1 MTTYYI
7 EKDEKIVLHDTDKAR
22 LERTLKFL
30 PQYQGTEENPL
41 EILETERP
49 IENGEWAD
57 TPEYIAKKQR
67 RELEEQVA
75 EKEAKTGLIRP
86 MRENILADGSA
97 YSAYTKAKAQEIET
111 LAEQLRVI
119 NSGGGEL

>member
-49 IENGEWAD
+49 IENCEWAD

-86 MRENILADGSA
+86 MREMVLAENSGASDYVKS
-97 YSAYTKAKAQEIET
+97 KAREIEE
-111 LAEQLRVI
+111 LAEQLR
-119 NSGGGEL
+119 GGEL